1 MTITFSDLAL
11 PASLMQ
17 AVAELGYVNPTPIQA
32 QAIPAAL
39 EGQDVVASANTGTG
53 KTAAFVLPAL
63 ARIAAS
69 ERQAGS
75 WGPRVLVLTPTRE
88 LASQVLEQVRL
99 LSKFGRI
106 QTGTVLGGMP
116 YRAQI
121 EMLRRRADLIVATP
135 GRLIDHLENGKVDL
149 SCIEMLVLD
158 EADRMLDMGFRDAVE
173 QIAGA
178 CPEGRQTLLFT
189 ATLDRTAEKLAAS
202 LTKNPVRVDV
212 AGKAVTNTSIEQRWL
227 RADGLDHKH
236 KLLARLLEDE
246 AFGKGIIFMATKADC
261 DVMADRL
268 SEQGHRAMPLH
279 GDMQQRE
286 RNRVVQWLRD
296 SRINVLVATDVA
308 ARGIDIS
315 DLSHVINFDLP
326 RVAEDYVH
334 RIGRT
339 GRAGA
344 TGVSY
349 SLFTRHDRN
358 LVRAIEQYTG
368 QPHIQT
374 TLPGLE
380 PMPEPERSKFRP
392 GGSGPK
398 PYGARSNQAG
408 KPYGNKG
415 GYGGQRR
422 EGGWGGERRDG
433 GYQGGGERR
442 DGFQGGERREGGFR
456 AERQD
461 GGYQGG
467 EQRSQSE
474 RLGGWQ
480 GERREGG
487 FQGERRERRDFQGE
501 GQHQGGERPQRA
513 WTPDTTPVAG
523 EGRGPH
529 PHKANPYK
537 PHAGKGRPH
546 GHGGEGRAD
555 FRDAGQGGEKRREFR
570 GERQGEARAEG
581 GNAPTRR
588 PFRQG

>member
-1 MTITFSDLAL
+1 LTITFAELAL
-11 PASLMQ
+11 PSHLLQ
-17 AVAELGYVNPTPIQA
+17 AVEELGYVNPTPIQA

-39 EGQDVVASANTGTG
+39 EGRDVVASANTGTG

-63 ARIAAS
+63 ARIAATP
-69 ERQAGS
+69 RDAGS

-88 LASQVLEQVRL
+88 LATQVLDQVRI

-106 QTGTVLGGMP
+106 QTGSVLGGMP

-149 SCIEMLVLD
+149 TCVEMLVLD

-178 CPEGRQTLLFT
+178 CPEARQTMLFT
-189 ATLDRTAEKLAAS
+189 ATLDRTAEKLANS
-202 LTKNPVRVDV
+202 LTKDAVRVDV
-212 AGKAVTNTSIEQRWL
+212 AGKTVTNISITQHWL

-246 AFGKGIIFMATKADC
+246 AFGKGIVFMATKADC
-261 DVMADRL
+261 DVMADQL
-268 SEQGHRAMPLH
+268 SDKGHRAMPLH

-286 RNRVVQWLRD
+286 RNRVVQWMRD
-296 SRINVLVATDVA
+296 GRINVLVATDVA

-315 DLSHVINFDLP
+315 DISHVINFDLP

-344 TGVSY
+344 TGISY
-349 SLFTRHDRN
+349 SLFTRQDRN

-368 QPHIQT
+368 QPHVQT

-380 PMPEPERSKFRP
+380 PMPEQERKFRP
-392 GGSGPK
+392 A
-398 PYGARSNQAG
+398 GAGG
-408 KPYGNKG
+408 KPFGKG
-415 GYGGQRR
+415 GYGGGGKSFGGNRGGYGQGGGYRGGPRR
-422 EGGWGGERRDG
+422 EGE
-433 GYQGGGERR
+433 QGG
-442 DGFQGGERREGGFR
+442 QGG
-456 AERQD
+456 
-461 GGYQGG
+461 
-467 EQRSQSE
+467 
-474 RLGGWQ
+474 WN
-480 GERREGG
+480 
-487 FQGERRERRDFQGE
+487 GERRERRDDRFAA
-501 GQHQGGERPQRA
+501 GGERVERPAGEGYQPRPHEQHGDRPQHGGERRG
-513 WTPDTTPVAG
+513 WSPDAAPVGGEVAG
-523 EGRGPH
+523 ERPARGPH
-529 PHKANPYK
+529 PHKTNPYK

-555 FRDAGQGGEKRREFR
+555 FRDNGGNAGGEGRREFR
-570 GERQGEARAEG
+570 GERRGEAREAG
-581 GNAPTRR
+581 AGAATRR

>member
-1 MTITFSDLAL
+1 MTITFSELAL
-11 PASLMQ
+11 PAALMQ
-17 AVAELGYVNPTPIQA
+17 AVAELGYVTPTPIQA

-39 EGQDVVASANTGTG
+39 EGKDVVASANTGTG

-88 LASQVLEQVRL
+88 LASQVLDQVRL

-149 SCIEMLVLD
+149 SCVEMLVLD

-173 QIAGA
+173 QISNA
-178 CPEGRQTLLFT
+178 CPADRQTLLFT
-189 ATLDRTAEKLAAS
+189 ATLDRTAEKLASA
-202 LTKNPVRVDV
+202 LTKDPVRVDV

-236 KLLARLLEDE
+236 KLLGRLLEDE

-261 DVMADRL
+261 DVMADQL

-296 SRINVLVATDVA
+296 GRINVLVATDVA

-380 PMPEPERSKFRP
+380 PMPEPERSKYRP
-392 GGSGPK
+392 GGAGGHK

-415 GYGGQRR
+415 GFGGQRR
-422 EGGWGGERRDG
+422 EGGWGGERREG

-442 DGFQGGERREGGFR
+442 EGGFRAERQDGGYQGGERREGGFR
-456 AERQD
+456 AERRD

-480 GERREGG
+480 GERREA
-487 FQGERRERRDFQGE
+487 QP
-501 GQHQGGERPQRA
+501 QGGDRPQRA
-513 WTPDTTPVAG
+513 WTPDASPVAG
-523 EGRGPH
+523 EARAPH

-570 GERQGEARAEG
+570 GERQGEGRAEG
-581 GNAPTRR
+581 REGGAAPLRR

>member
-1 MTITFSDLAL
+1 
-11 PASLMQ
+11 MQ
-17 AVAELGYVNPTPIQA
+17 AVAELGYTTPTPIQA

-39 EGQDVVASANTGTG
+39 NGQDVVASANTGTG

-69 ERQAGS
+69 PRQAGS

-88 LASQVLEQVRL
+88 LASQVLEQVRV

-106 QTGTVLGGMP
+106 QTGSVLGGMP

-149 SCIEMLVLD
+149 TCVEMLVLD

-173 QIAGA
+173 QISSA
-178 CPEGRQTLLFT
+178 CPAERQTLLFT
-189 ATLDRTAEKLAAS
+189 ATLDRTAEKLANA
-202 LTKNPVRVDV
+202 LTKDPVRVDV

-236 KLLARLLEDE
+236 KLLGRLLEDE
-246 AFGKGIIFMATKADC
+246 AFAKGIVFMATKADC
-261 DVMADRL
+261 DVMADNL

-296 SRINVLVATDVA
+296 GRINVLVATDVA

-344 TGVSY
+344 TGISY

-368 QPHIQT
+368 QPHMQT

-392 GGSGPK
+392 AGGK
-398 PYGARSNQAG
+398 PFGARSNQAG

-422 EGGWGGERRDG
+422 EGGWGGERREG
-433 GYQGGGERR
+433 GYQGGERR
-442 DGFQGGERREGGFR
+442 EGFQGGERREGGFR
-456 AERQD
+456 AERRD
-461 GGYQGG
+461 GAVQG

-474 RLGGWQ
+474 RLGG
-480 GERREGG
+480 
-487 FQGERRERRDFQGE
+487 FQGE

-513 WTPDTTPVAG
+513 WAPDVSPVAG
-523 EGRGPH
+523 EARGPH

-555 FRDAGQGGEKRREFR
+555 FRGDAGQAGEKRREFR

-581 GNAPTRR
+581 GATPTRR

>member
-1 MTITFSDLAL
+1 MTITFAELAL
-11 PASLMQ
+11 PSTLLQ
-17 AVAELGYVNPTPIQA
+17 AVEELGYVNPTPIQA

-39 EGQDVVASANTGTG
+39 EGKDVVASANTGTG

-63 ARIAAS
+63 ARIAATP
-69 ERQAGS
+69 RDAGS

-88 LASQVLEQVRL
+88 LATQVLDQVRI

-106 QTGTVLGGMP
+106 QTGSVLGGMP

-149 SCIEMLVLD
+149 TCVEMLVLD

-178 CPEGRQTLLFT
+178 CPEGRQTMLFT
-189 ATLDRTAEKLAAS
+189 ATLDRTAEKLANS
-202 LTKNPVRVDV
+202 LTKDAVRVDV
-212 AGKAVTNTSIEQRWL
+212 AGKAVTNVSITQHWL

-246 AFGKGIIFMATKADC
+246 AFGKGIVFMATKADC
-261 DVMADRL
+261 DVMADQL
-268 SEQGHRAMPLH
+268 SDKGHRAMPLH

-286 RNRVVQWLRD
+286 RNRVVQWMRD
-296 SRINVLVATDVA
+296 GRINVLVATDVA

-315 DLSHVINFDLP
+315 DISHVINFDLP

-344 TGVSY
+344 TGISY
-349 SLFTRHDRN
+349 SLFTRQDRN

-368 QPHIQT
+368 QPHVQT

-380 PMPEPERSKFRP
+380 PMPEQERKFRP
-392 GGSGPK
+392 A
-398 PYGARSNQAG
+398 GAGG
-408 KPYGNKG
+408 KPFGKG
-415 GYGGQRR
+415 GYGGGKSFGGNRGGYGQGGGYRGGPRR
-422 EGGWGGERRDG
+422 EGEQGGQGGWNGERRERREDRFAGGERAERPQGDRPHG
-433 GYQGGGERR
+433 ERPYGDRPQGERPYQGGGERR
-442 DGFQGGERREGGFR
+442 GWTPDAAPVGGEF
-456 AERQD
+456 
-461 GGYQGG
+461 
-467 EQRSQSE
+467 
-474 RLGGWQ
+474 
-480 GERREGG
+480 
-487 FQGERRERRDFQGE
+487 
-501 GQHQGGERPQRA
+501 GGERPA
-513 WTPDTTPVAG
+513 
-523 EGRGPH
+523 RGPH
-529 PHKANPYK
+529 PHKTNPYK

-555 FRDAGQGGEKRREFR
+555 FRDNGGNGGGEGRREFR
-570 GERQGEARAEG
+570 GERRGEARAEG
-581 GNAPTRR
+581 GAAPTRR

>member
-1 MTITFSDLAL
+1 MCSKKVCSLTISFTDLAL
-11 PASLMQ
+11 PEHLMQ
-17 AVAELGYVNPTPIQA
+17 AVAELGFTNPTPIQA

-39 EGQDVVASANTGTG
+39 NGQDVVASANTGTG

-69 ERQAGS
+69 PRQAGS

-88 LASQVLEQVRL
+88 LASQVLEQVRV

-106 QTGTVLGGMP
+106 QTGSVLGGMP

-149 SCIEMLVLD
+149 TCVEMLVLD

-173 QIAGA
+173 QISNA
-178 CPEGRQTLLFT
+178 CPPERQTLLFT
-189 ATLDRTAEKLAAS
+189 ATLDRTAEKLANA
-202 LTKNPVRVDV
+202 LTKDPVRVDV

-236 KLLARLLEDE
+236 KLLGRLLEDE
-246 AFGKGIIFMATKADC
+246 AFAKGIVFMATKADC
-261 DVMADRL
+261 DVMADQL
-268 SEQGHRAMPLH
+268 SDKGHRAMPLH

-296 SRINVLVATDVA
+296 GRINVLVATDVA

-349 SLFTRHDRN
+349 SLFTRQDRN

-368 QPHIQT
+368 QPHVQT

-392 GGSGPK
+392 AGAGGK
-398 PYGARSNQAG
+398 PFGKGGYG

-415 GYGGQRR
+415 GFGGQRR
-422 EGGWGGERRDG
+422 EGGWGGERREG
-433 GYQGGGERR
+433 GYQGGA
-442 DGFQGGERREGGFR
+442 QGGERRDGGFR

-480 GERREGG
+480 GERRE
-487 FQGERRERRDFQGE
+487 RRDFQGE

-513 WTPDTTPVAG
+513 WSPDASPVAG
-523 EGRGPH
+523 EARAPH

-555 FRDAGQGGEKRREFR
+555 FRGDAGHGGGEGRREFR
-570 GERQGEARAEG
+570 GERRAEGRAEG
-581 GNAPTRR
+581 GAAPTRR

>member
-1 MTITFSDLAL
+1 MTITFSELAL
-11 PASLMQ
+11 PSHLMQ
-17 AVAELGYVNPTPIQA
+17 AVAELGYTTPTPIQA

-39 EGQDVVASANTGTG
+39 AGSDVVASANTGTG

-69 ERQAGS
+69 PRQAGS

-88 LASQVLEQVRL
+88 LASQVLDQVRL

-106 QTGTVLGGMP
+106 QTGSVLGGMP

-149 SCIEMLVLD
+149 TCVEMLVLD

-173 QIAGA
+173 QISGA

-189 ATLDRTAEKLAAS
+189 ATLDRTAEKLASA
-202 LTKNPVRVDV
+202 LTRDPVRVDV
-212 AGKAVTNTSIEQRWL
+212 AGKAVTNTAIEQRWL

-236 KLLARLLEDE
+236 KLLGRLLEDE
-246 AFGKGIIFMATKADC
+246 AFGKGIVFVATKADC
-261 DVMADRL
+261 DSMADLL

-296 SRINVLVATDVA
+296 GRINVLVATDVA

-349 SLFTRHDRN
+349 SLFTRTDRN

-368 QPHIQT
+368 QPHVQT

-380 PMPEPERSKFRP
+380 PLPEQDR
-392 GGSGPK
+392 K
-398 PYGARSNQAG
+398 PRFGN

-415 GYGGQRR
+415 GHGGKPFGK
-422 EGGWGGERRDG
+422 GGWN
-433 GYQGGGERR
+433 
-442 DGFQGGERREGGFR
+442 GERRE
-456 AERQD
+456 
-461 GGYQGG
+461 
-467 EQRSQSE
+467 
-474 RLGGWQ
+474 GGWQ
-480 GERREGG
+480 GERRE
-487 FQGERRERRDFQGE
+487 RRPDRFHGDAAPAQAE
-501 GQHQGGERPQRA
+501 GDRPQRA
-513 WTPDTTPVAG
+513 WRPDANPVGGG
-523 EGRGPH
+523 EGFAGGERGQRGPH

-555 FRDAGQGGEKRREFR
+555 FRGDGHNAGEGRREFR
-570 GERQGEARAEG
+570 GERRGGENREANG
-581 GNAPTRR
+581 GQAPARR
-588 PFRQG
+588 PFRQPG